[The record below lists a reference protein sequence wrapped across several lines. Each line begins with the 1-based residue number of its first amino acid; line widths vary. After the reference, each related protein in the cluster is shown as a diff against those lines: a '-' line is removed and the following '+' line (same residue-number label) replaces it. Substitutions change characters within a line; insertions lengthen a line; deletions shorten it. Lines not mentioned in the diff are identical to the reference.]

1 MFLRIFSVVLT
12 MLIVGSCLYAQ
23 TAAPVNPSG
32 PTPPQG
38 MRGTPVN
45 LPDIS
50 VVGVLSGYVSDDKS
64 DGERNQFV
72 VDEIETAFQ
81 GYIYPEM
88 RADVFL
94 ALHRHEGEVEA
105 EICEAKVGFLNL
117 APGVAGEV
125 GKIHV
130 NFGKLNKVHT
140 HTRPVIDQPTVLTNF
155 FGEHGLIGQ
164 GGTLSYLL
172 PVPFFLQIEGGAW
185 RADPHHHHTEYETV
199 EVPDGSGGTVE
210 VLKEKAHEDT
220 EYSFGDEFYTA
231 RAKTSFALLSKSEI
245 EIGSSFAHGK
255 GAHFEEHK
263 DVATVVGADLTF
275 RLWPDAYRRW
285 TFQNEWLR
293 LKRRG
298 PVGTLTR
305 DGFYSFLSY
314 RLNKHVD
321 FGGRWDYAE
330 NAFPTK
336 IIERAISG
344 ILSYHLTETSALRVQ
359 YKRRRG
365 VGETINEGW
374 TQLVFG
380 LGPHSHELD

>member
-1 MFLRIFSVVLT
+1 MVSRIFSVFITMFVL
-12 MLIVGSCLYAQ
+12 SSYLYAQ
-23 TAAPVNPSG
+23 TGASTDPSG
-32 PTPPQG
+32 GTPPQG

-50 VVGVLSGYVSDDKS
+50 VVGVLNGYVSDDKS
-64 DGERNQFV
+64 DSERNQFV

-94 ALHRHEGEVEA
+94 ALHRHDGEYEA

-130 NFGKLNKVHT
+130 NFGKMNKVHT
-140 HTRPVIDQPTVLTNF
+140 HTRPMIDQPTVLTNF
-155 FGEHGLIGQ
+155 FGDHGLVGQ

-172 PVPFFLQIEGGAW
+172 PVPFYFQMEGGAW

-199 EVPDGSGGTVE
+199 EVPDGNGGTVE
-210 VLKEKAHEDT
+210 VLKEAAHDDT
-220 EYSFGDEFYTA
+220 EFSFGEEFYTA
-231 RAKTSFALLSKSEI
+231 RAKTSFAPVRKSEI

-255 GAHFEEHK
+255 GAHYAEHK
-263 DVATVVGADLTF
+263 DIATVYGADLTLK
-275 RLWPDAYRRW
+275 LWPDSYRRW

-293 LKRRG
+293 LRREV

-314 RLNKHVD
+314 RFNKYVD
-321 FGGRWDYAE
+321 LGGRWDYAE
-330 NAFPTK
+330 NAFPTEV
-336 IIERAISG
+336 IERSISG

-359 YKRRRG
+359 YKRRR
-365 VGETINEGW
+365 VEGETINEGW

-380 LGPHSHELD
+380 IGPHSHELE